1 VLPAATMLPESVEEE
16 LFGVEDTS
24 GRPVRTGK
32 LEEAHTGTL
41 YLDEVAD
48 MPMETQ
54 SKVLRV
60 LVDQTFTR
68 VGGAKP
74 VKVDVRIVSSTARDL
89 NALIKAEV
97 FREDLLHRLA
107 VVPIR
112 LPALHERREDI
123 PELVQHFCALYST
136 QTGHPAREFAT
147 DALAAIQTMDWSG
160 NVRQLKNSVER
171 LLIMSS
177 GDPDEPITA
186 SQLPTDLTGA
196 TTQGQGQGFE
206 ALMSLPLREARE
218 AFEIEYLRS
227 QLSRFG
233 GNISR
238 TASFVGMERSAL
250 HRKMRALDI
259 SIAEKDED
267 VAAQQAAG

>member
-1 VLPAATMLPESVEEE
+1 LRRENQILRNLSGDSTDMVGSSAIMKQLMQSLKRAAPSNGRVMLSGPMGAGKELAARALHAWSTRADAPFVVLPAATMLPENLEEE
-16 LFGVEDTS
+16 LFGVEDSS
-24 GRPVRTGK
+24 GRAVRTGK

-89 NALIKAEV
+89 AALIKAEA

-123 PELVQHFCALYST
+123 PELVKHFCALYST
-136 QTGHPAREFAT
+136 QTGHPARAFAT
-147 DALAAIQTMDWSG
+147 MTRWPPSRQWIGPAMSG
-160 NVRQLKNSVER
+160 S
-171 LLIMSS
+171 
-177 GDPDEPITA
+177 
-186 SQLPTDLTGA
+186 
-196 TTQGQGQGFE
+196 
-206 ALMSLPLREARE
+206 
-218 AFEIEYLRS
+218 
-227 QLSRFG
+227 
-233 GNISR
+233 
-238 TASFVGMERSAL
+238 
-250 HRKMRALDI
+250 
-259 SIAEKDED
+259 
-267 VAAQQAAG
+267 